1 MREYLDKATG
11 LWKWGHNG
19 VPKFRTKEAAKEEGL
34 IILAERLRQIRDRI
48 VSVK

>member
-11 LWKWGHNG
+11 LWKWGRNG
-19 VPKFRTKEAAKEEGL
+19 TPKFRTKEAAKEEGL
-34 IILAERLRQIRDRI
+34 IILAERLKKIQDKI